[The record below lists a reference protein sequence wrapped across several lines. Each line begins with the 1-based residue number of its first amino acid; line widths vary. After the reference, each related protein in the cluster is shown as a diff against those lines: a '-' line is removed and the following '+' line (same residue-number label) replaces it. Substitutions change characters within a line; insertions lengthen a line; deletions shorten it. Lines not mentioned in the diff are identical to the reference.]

1 MQTEEISSSLILNAT
16 SSRRTMLCM
25 CNVFTIWSN
34 SFWKSLLIFMLLRF
48 QEVCI
53 KKAKFSG
60 CKGLKSE
67 FKGHVV
73 SKFDLGLL
81 NAYNPIILIEIS
93 VKIRMAKIS
102 KGCLSEN

>member
-1 MQTEEISSSLILNAT
+1 MKVTLKSFSLFVQQTDKKLLSIFFAITSLLSLSSL
-16 SSRRTMLCM
+16 
-25 CNVFTIWSN
+25 
-34 SFWKSLLIFMLLRF
+34 
-48 QEVCI
+48 EVCI
-53 KKAKFSG
+53 KKAEFSD

-67 FKGHVV
+67 FKGQIV